1 MDTLGA
7 IFAGV
12 VAAYLA
18 YVSKLPAGY
27 AGFTLSIVLS
37 FSRSIL
43 FWVRIYNLAEIQ
55 GIALFASSG
64 IATNYSFS
72 EQV

>member
-55 GIALFASSG
+55 GMLCL
-64 IATNYSFS
+64 
-72 EQV
+72 QHPV